1 MAKTTKP
8 KNRRGSPEAIEKRK
22 VARRFNTLLEGGGAG
37 SAKLDGRTEK
47 RRQRLISEL
56 KGGKAGKA
64 GKSLKPLEVLTKVDD
79 LVKIGE
85 SAASLKRAG
94 VKARRTAITPDVL
107 AEAETVQAAYGFA
120 PEAWKFLG
128 IPVGKAEAAPKKAA
142 PKKAAP
148 KRRGAKAPAKKG
160 RKTAAKKTARKR

>member
-1 MAKTTKP
+1 MAKTTKTAKP

-56 KGGKAGKA
+56 KGGKSGKN
-64 GKSLKPLEVLTKVDD
+64 LKPLEVLTKVDD

-94 VKARRTAITPDVL
+94 VKARRTTVTPDVL

-142 PKKAAP
+142 PK
-148 KRRGAKAPAKKG
+148 RRAAKAPAKKG